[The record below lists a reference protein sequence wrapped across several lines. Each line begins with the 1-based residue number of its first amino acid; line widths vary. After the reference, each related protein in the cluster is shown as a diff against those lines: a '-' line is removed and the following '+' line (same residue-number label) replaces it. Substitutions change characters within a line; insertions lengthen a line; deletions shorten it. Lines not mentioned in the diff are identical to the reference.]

1 MIRLPLRML
10 SLLLTLASM
19 LHGLEVG
26 VGHDRDK
33 FGPVLPAIAEL
44 GSVTGMAV
52 DIDGDFAYLIGNGVL
67 TVVDIQQP
75 SKPRIVSRL
84 QNLGTTRQIVVREG
98 LAYIVSRGDGMFI
111 VDVSDP
117 SQPELLSTYDSVEF
131 ATGLAIGGDVAFLAC
146 RLYGVELV
154 DISDPENPEHISLS
168 RTGVSQSVTYADG
181 YIYVGVWSE
190 MEVVV
195 VDVRDPW
202 NPQITDR
209 LRLDGYGDGV
219 AVYEGHLYAA
229 TGQHSRAR
237 PKEKPGDPGFGT
249 GHGLEIFSL
258 EDPAH
263 PRLASRTKFP
273 QDDHTDSHLWTV
285 RVANDHAFVV
295 DNYNGLFAVNVAD
308 PSQPSVVGQHQMPYF
323 EERKGAAVMSGLALA
338 KDHVVIMSPY
348 MDARVIGAPGL
359 ADEVSKDLTLGPKV
373 GTRPDPKPTPYYQA
387 HYLDGQVNAVA
398 RDGDIAYVA
407 AGQSGLH
414 IARIWPEF
422 KRLSHIPTKDRVQ
435 HLYLRNEKLYVA
447 EGTQGLAIWNV
458 RDAGALK
465 LKGRYSTNGETA
477 KQVMV
482 PESEDYAVLMVG
494 PHSIHI
500 VDVSDPEHPKKVF
513 REHGE
518 GILTGDNIADGLFE
532 DRYVGVYW
540 HKSGHY
546 HRRTDRIRWYDL
558 KHPEGPKYV
567 QETTLG
573 RIKTA
578 NGVTVVNDKVLVVA
592 NGGYRLIDPLESRNL
607 QSLPTLKLPGISMIG
622 KPTIHGNELYVTHRA
637 GGEVWMLDIS
647 DLRKPKLMN
656 QFETRANPCRILPH
670 PDCLLIPGGYEG
682 LLVYHSQ

>member
-84 QNLGTTRQIVVREG
+84 QNLGTNRQIVVREG

-229 TGQHSRAR
+229 TGQHS
-237 PKEKPGDPGFGT
+237 
-249 GHGLEIFSL
+249 
-258 EDPAH
+258 
-263 PRLASRTKFP
+263 
-273 QDDHTDSHLWTV
+273 
-285 RVANDHAFVV
+285 
-295 DNYNGLFAVNVAD
+295 
-308 PSQPSVVGQHQMPYF
+308 
-323 EERKGAAVMSGLALA
+323 
-338 KDHVVIMSPY
+338 
-348 MDARVIGAPGL
+348 
-359 ADEVSKDLTLGPKV
+359 
-373 GTRPDPKPTPYYQA
+373 
-387 HYLDGQVNAVA
+387 
-398 RDGDIAYVA
+398 
-407 AGQSGLH
+407 
-414 IARIWPEF
+414 
-422 KRLSHIPTKDRVQ
+422 
-435 HLYLRNEKLYVA
+435 
-447 EGTQGLAIWNV
+447 
-458 RDAGALK
+458 
-465 LKGRYSTNGETA
+465 
-477 KQVMV
+477 
-482 PESEDYAVLMVG
+482 
-494 PHSIHI
+494 
-500 VDVSDPEHPKKVF
+500 
-513 REHGE
+513 
-518 GILTGDNIADGLFE
+518 
-532 DRYVGVYW
+532 
-540 HKSGHY
+540 
-546 HRRTDRIRWYDL
+546 
-558 KHPEGPKYV
+558 
-567 QETTLG
+567 
-573 RIKTA
+573 
-578 NGVTVVNDKVLVVA
+578 
-592 NGGYRLIDPLESRNL
+592 
-607 QSLPTLKLPGISMIG
+607 
-622 KPTIHGNELYVTHRA
+622 
-637 GGEVWMLDIS
+637 
-647 DLRKPKLMN
+647 
-656 QFETRANPCRILPH
+656 C
-670 PDCLLIPGGYEG
+670 
-682 LLVYHSQ
+682 